1 MVSWHFCNSAWYT
14 SLCACSA
21 TFSYSRLF
29 RSSLSNAIVASFSSM
44 VCLWAW
50 RSSSFVNS
58 RAWTRFVRSSIF
70 ASNPRRCLLGRA
82 PWAPCPCLFE
92 ILQWHTWPQRLRGI
106 YPSCFDDVWVQTN
119 PRAMGGCLYV
129 ISSRHFTFIQAL
141 HRHIN
146 MLEAQ
151 KFPTWACL
159 NQFCS
164 SLSTNTLIS
173 LMLNSSGFLLSLEA
187 FNKED
192 IFICC
197 SFFRPKH
204 FCIWSS
210 DTKKAYV

>member
-44 VCLWAW
+44 VCWWAW

-82 PWAPCPCLFE
+82 PWTPCPCLFG

-151 KFPTWACL
+151 TFSNVGLFKPVLLLAVYKHL
-159 NQFCS
+159 NIP
-164 SLSTNTLIS
+164 NAK
-173 LMLNSSGFLLSLEA
+173 LLGLPVVIRSIQQGRDLYLL
-187 FNKED
+187 
-192 IFICC
+192 
-197 SFFRPKH
+197 FF
-204 FCIWSS
+204 F
-210 DTKKAYV
+210 